1 MDLLHIT
8 GKKRS
13 DTGSIMRL
21 FAEDMQ
27 QIGGVDVRHRFNQ
40 GFRNYDFIPNRLNSE
55 DFALIIGTE
64 VPYVQ

>member
-1 MDLLHIT
+1 MDLLHII

-40 GFRNYDFIPNRLNSE
+40 GFLKGYLRKPVYDIFIESH
-55 DFALIIGTE
+55 
-64 VPYVQ
+64 